1 MSGASTRMRRVDA
14 LVREVVAEGVTRL
27 SDPRLRDITI
37 TRAKASSD
45 LRVAT
50 VWWTT
55 LHPEQRDGAGEAL
68 ESARGVLQGRVG
80 AVVQGRNTPQL
91 RFEHD
96 DHQRQAEHLTR
107 LIDELAPPDTE

>member
-1 MSGASTRMRRVDA
+1 MSGAGTRMRRADA
-14 LVREVVAEGVTRL
+14 LIRQVVAEGVARL
-27 SDPRLRDITI
+27 SDPRLLGVTI
-37 TRAKASSD
+37 THAKASRD

-55 LHPEQRDGAGEAL
+55 MRPDDLDAAGEAL

-80 AVVQGRNTPQL
+80 SAVQGRNTPQL

-96 DHQRQAEHLTR
+96 DHQRRAEDLTR
-107 LIDELAPPDTE
+107 LIDELAPPDPE